1 MSNYNYWKIKLLGIC
16 DFMLLMY
23 YISIYIYIVLWF
35 IYRLNIF
42 FVYFVDLYVYVF
54 VKWIDIGGFDE

>member
-1 MSNYNYWKIKLLGIC
+1 MWFYVGINV
-16 DFMLLMY
+16 LY
-23 YISIYIYIVLWF
+23 KYIYIVLWF